1 MQIDEELGL
10 IIKTKN
16 RKKTN
21 TEEMKIN
28 SKTTNIDDGIRMLSI
43 RVTTRVVQWKR
54 ISYCTY
60 GMKEANPQVVP
71 KRVHDGGRRKRWKK
85 NIIRTT
91 NVTRI
96 IPTGWVFQSASVTG
110 ARNLDTDKTVA

>member
-43 RVTTRVVQWKR
+43 RVTTRVVQ
-54 ISYCTY
+54 
-60 GMKEANPQVVP
+60 
-71 KRVHDGGRRKRWKK
+71 
-85 NIIRTT
+85 
-91 NVTRI
+91 
-96 IPTGWVFQSASVTG
+96 
-110 ARNLDTDKTVA
+110 